1 MTNKPWKTKNSS
13 PHKDALEECK
23 PTWWTCYNCGASGCH
38 GEQAFNGR
46 IVPFCVNCYKEYV
59 DKRGWRKREQFD
71 RYVQKNLLH
80 IGSKLYDAV
89 VKYIEDK
96 EAVRDE

>member
-1 MTNKPWKTKNSS
+1 MCEK
-13 PHKDALEECK
+13 
-23 PTWWTCYNCGASGCH
+23 TWWTCHNCGASGCRE
-38 GEQAFNGR
+38 EQAFNGR

-71 RYVQKNLLH
+71 RYVQKNLVH
-80 IGSKLYDAV
+80 IGGKLYDAV

-96 EAVRDE
+96 EAMWDE